1 MVRGPKSGNGTQ
13 SPVYY
18 LGSTDL
24 GPPRPRP
31 PALAEVDPLA
41 RDAMDIE
48 PDLRTDE
55 GWGGAG
61 GRWLLW
67 PLRVVLWATLL
78 VIAFRGVTA
87 IFFSQSSA
95 SPAVSQS
102 SASPAVGKSSASP
115 AVSQS
120 SASPAVGKSSAS
132 PAVGKSSAS
141 PAVGS
146 ASAKSGQFPVALA
159 EAFAAEFG
167 RVYLNFNPQTQGLRE
182 QQLAAFVPASLV
194 AAQPDLGWNGVGE
207 LSLQSEQV
215 AGIAVQGPQHA
226 VVTLLAL
233 VNGQL
238 MELGVPVA
246 ASDGVVVVAGEPA
259 WLPAPAPIA
268 LPQPAAGRSD
278 LAAQSQLMNELP
290 AFFQVYANGDSA
302 ALNRFLAPDVR
313 MTGLAGT
320 VAFDSISG
328 LHVPAGGSTRQITVG
343 VIWQPLS
350 QGASTGAKLQVT
362 YSMSVVQQSS
372 VKWYVK
378 EISASIEAVG
388 AQ

>member
-1 MVRGPKSGNGTQ
+1 MVRGPNSGNGTR
-13 SPVYY
+13 SSVYY
-18 LGSTDL
+18 LGSTGL

-31 PALAEVDPLA
+31 PALAEVDPSA
-41 RDAMDIE
+41 HDPMAYE
-48 PDLRTDE
+48 PDLRTDG

-78 VIAFRGVTA
+78 VVAFRGVTA
-87 IFFSQSSA
+87 IFFSH
-95 SPAVSQS
+95 S
-102 SASPAVGKSSASP
+102 SASPAVGT
-115 AVSQS
+115 
-120 SASPAVGKSSAS
+120 
-132 PAVGKSSAS
+132 
-141 PAVGS
+141 GS

-159 EAFAAEFG
+159 EAYAAEFG
-167 RVYLNFNPQTQGLRE
+167 QVYLNFNPEDQGLRE
-182 QQLAAFVPASLV
+182 QQLAAFVPASI
-194 AAQPDLGWNGVGE
+194 AAAEPDLGWNGVGQ
-207 LSLQSEQV
+207 LTLQSERV

-226 VVTLLAL
+226 VVTLLAS

-246 ASDGVVVVAGEPA
+246 ASGDSVVVAGEPA
-259 WLPAPAPIA
+259 WLPAPAPIE
-268 LPQPAAGRSD
+268 LPSPVPGRSD

-290 AFFQVYANGDSA
+290 AFFQAYANGDSA
-302 ALNRFLAPDVR
+302 ALNRFLAPGVR

-320 VAFDSISG
+320 VAFDSIAG
-328 LHVPAGGSTRQITVG
+328 LHVPPGGATRQITVS
-343 VIWQPLS
+343 VIWQLLS
-350 QGASTGAKLQVT
+350 QGVPSGAKLQVT
-362 YSMSVVQQSS
+362 YSMSVFQQSG

>member
-18 LGSTDL
+18 LGSTGL
-24 GPPRPRP
+24 GLPRPRP
-31 PALAEVDPLA
+31 PALGEADPPA
-41 RDAMDIE
+41 GDPMAFD

-67 PLRVVLWATLL
+67 PLRVLLWAALL
-78 VIAFRGVTA
+78 IIAFRGVTA
-87 IFFSQSSA
+87 IVFSHSSA
-95 SPAVSQS
+95 SPA
-102 SASPAVGKSSASP
+102 AGT
-115 AVSQS
+115 
-120 SASPAVGKSSAS
+120 
-132 PAVGKSSAS
+132 
-141 PAVGS
+141 GS
-146 ASAKSGQFPVALA
+146 AGAKSGQFPVALA
-159 EAFAAEFG
+159 EAYAAEFG
-167 RVYLNFNPQTQGLRE
+167 RVYLNFNPQDQGLRE
-182 QQLAAFVPASLV
+182 QQLAEFVPASIA
-194 AAQPDLGWNGVGE
+194 AAQPDLGWNGVGQ

-215 AGIAVQGPQHA
+215 AGIAVQGPQRA

-246 ASDGVVVVAGEPA
+246 ASGGAVVVDGDPA
-259 WLPAPAPIA
+259 WLPSPAPIA
-268 LPQPAAGRSD
+268 LPSPAPGRSD
-278 LAAQSQLMNELP
+278 LAAQSQLVNELP
-290 AFFQVYANGDSA
+290 AFFQAYASGDSA
-302 ALNRFLAPDVR
+302 VLNRFLAPGVR

-320 VAFDSISG
+320 VAFDSIAG
-328 LHVPAGGSTRQITVG
+328 LHVPPGGTTRQITVS
-343 VIWQPLS
+343 VIWQLLS
-350 QGASTGAKLQVT
+350 QGVPSGAKLQVT
-362 YSMSVVQQSS
+362 YSMSVVQQSG